1 MTSDP
6 ITNMTTTAMSM
17 SGVHMTPWFDR
28 VTLGLL
34 LLFVGAVQVSIAV
47 AEAALLLLLLL
58 WATMLVRE
66 AVRPA
71 APTFFWPLLAYAGM
85 TLVSSAFSMD
95 PLESFFDSRQLVLF
109 LIVPMVYDL
118 ARGPKTKIVADVIV
132 TVGALAAAYGI
143 IQYTL
148 LHFDSLR
155 LRPRG
160 TLGHYM
166 TYAGTLM
173 LVIGLAAARLVFAT
187 RDRKWPALVMP
198 ALLVALTMTLTRSA
212 WVGVSV
218 GVGLLFVLKD
228 LRLTALIPVVIA
240 IVFALAPDSVTNRIM
255 SLSDLRDP
263 SSRDRLAMVQ
273 TGASMIRDHPLTGV
287 GPNMVQRLYTQ
298 YRDQNSVQKVNPH
311 LHNVPLQIAAERGLP
326 ALAVWIA
333 FVVVLTAGVFRLF
346 RTSGDRTLPAAALA
360 AIGAMLAAGIFEY
373 NFGDSEFLMLFLVIV
388 TLPFAAVR
396 GDEQGSASDI
406 SPR

>member
-1 MTSDP
+1 
-6 ITNMTTTAMSM
+6 MTTTAMSV

-28 VTLGLL
+28 VTLALL
-34 LLFVGAVQVSIAV
+34 LLFVGAVQVSIAA
-47 AEAALLLLLLL
+47 AEAVLILLLLM

-66 AVRPA
+66 GVRPS
-71 APTFFWPLLAYAGM
+71 APAFFVPLLAYAGL

-173 LVIGLAAARLVFAT
+173 LVIGVAAARLIFAT

-255 SLSDLRDP
+255 SVSDLRDP

-298 YRDQNSVQKVNPH
+298 YRDKNSVEKVNPH

-326 ALAVWIA
+326 ALAVWIV
-333 FVVVLTAGVFRLF
+333 FVAMLTVGVFRLF
-346 RTSGDRTLPAAALA
+346 RTSADRTLPAAALA
-360 AIGAMLAAGIFEY
+360 AIGAMLAAGLFEY
-373 NFGDSEFLMLFLVIV
+373 NFGDSEFLMLFLVIA

-396 GDEQGSASDI
+396 GEERLPDQ
-406 SPR
+406 R

>member
-1 MTSDP
+1 
-6 ITNMTTTAMSM
+6 MSV

-28 VTLGLL
+28 VTLALL
-34 LLFVGAVQVSIAV
+34 LLFVGAVQVSIAA
-47 AEAALLLLLLL
+47 AEAVLILLLLM

-66 AVRPA
+66 GVRPS
-71 APTFFWPLLAYAGM
+71 APAFFVPLLAYAGL

-173 LVIGLAAARLVFAT
+173 LVIGVAAARLIFAT

-255 SLSDLRDP
+255 SVSDLRDP

-298 YRDQNSVQKVNPH
+298 YRDKNSVEKVNPH

-326 ALAVWIA
+326 ALAVWIV
-333 FVVVLTAGVFRLF
+333 FVAMLTVGVFRLF
-346 RTSGDRTLPAAALA
+346 RTSADRTLPAAALA
-360 AIGAMLAAGIFEY
+360 AIGAMLAAGLFEY
-373 NFGDSEFLMLFLVIV
+373 NFGDSEFLMLFLVIA

-396 GDEQGSASDI
+396 GEERLPDQ
-406 SPR
+406 R

>member
-1 MTSDP
+1 
-6 ITNMTTTAMSM
+6 MTTTAMSV

-28 VTLGLL
+28 LTLALL
-34 LLFVGAVQVSIAV
+34 LLFVGTVQVSIAA
-47 AEAALLLLLLL
+47 AEAVLFLLLLL
-58 WATMLVRE
+58 WATMLVRDG
-66 AVRPA
+66 VRPS
-71 APTFFWPLLAYAGM
+71 APAFFLPLLAYAGM

-173 LVIGLAAARLVFAT
+173 LVIGLAAARLIFAT

-228 LRLTALIPVVIA
+228 LRLTALIPVLIA
-240 IVFALAPDSVTNRIM
+240 LVFALAPDSVTNRIM
-255 SLSDLRDP
+255 SVSDLRDP
-263 SSRDRLAMVQ
+263 SSRDRLAMIQ

-326 ALAVWIA
+326 ALAVWMV
-333 FVVVLTAGVFRLF
+333 FVAVLTVGVFRLF
-346 RTSGDRTLPAAALA
+346 RTSSDRTLPAAALA

-396 GDEQGSASDI
+396 GEDRASTGEI
-406 SPR
+406 NQH